1 MDICRSERP
10 RKYLVAVDT
19 EPLLMAR
26 QYWPRYKRRTLFFII
41 AMQIIAT
48 LIIVIA
54 LMLFGVIEVTNA
66 LFWVI
71 LIAVGATTIGINVLI
86 FSIISE
92 PLQML
97 SHALTHAAGE
107 KTTTTP
113 PNPNAPRFTR
123 NGLKP
128 LLQTIYELGSH
139 QDAPSDQI
147 KKTGASI
154 PFESALN
161 ATSTAIIF
169 LKAGKILYANQAAPV
184 SSNSDGTLKLNI
196 ITDPDQSI
204 DEWAKQCEEHE
215 VHAMKTW
222 RRVSNKLVGEDE
234 RKIYDMTASYQKG
247 SEVEVVLTLLELTN
261 EYLPE
266 DNDLDFISFAAHE
279 LRGPITVIRGYLDTL
294 GDELSDR
301 FADDEQELFNR
312 LVVSANRL
320 SSYVNNILN
329 AAKYDRRHLT
339 VHLREESISS
349 IYDTIKDDM
358 QLRAVAQ
365 NRLLSVALP
374 ADLPTVAADKSA
386 IGEVIGNLIDNAIKY
401 SNEGGSV
408 SVSAQIVQNSVE
420 VAVTDQGI
428 GMPGNVVSNLF
439 HKFYR
444 SHRSRET
451 VAGTGI
457 GLYICKA
464 IVESHGGTISVR
476 SVEGQGS
483 AFTFTLPIYASVAEK
498 LKAGD
503 NSNEGLI
510 QNHDGWIKNHGSF
523 RG

>member
-1 MDICRSERP
+1 M
-10 RKYLVAVDT
+10 AVDK
-19 EPLLMAR
+19 PPQLVKD
-26 QYWPRYKRRTLFFII
+26 YWRLYRRRSLFFVI

-48 LIIVIA
+48 LVIVIA
-54 LMLFGVIEVTNA
+54 LMLTGIVDPTTMI
-66 LFWVI
+66 FWI
-71 LIAVGATTIGINVLI
+71 IITAIAATAVGINILVFSVL
-86 FSIISE
+86 SE

-97 SHALTHAAGE
+97 SHALAHAAGE
-107 KTTTTP
+107 STTTTP
-113 PNPNAPRFTR
+113 PNPNIRRFEKS
-123 NGLKP
+123 GFKP
-128 LLQTIYELGSH
+128 LLQTIYELGGH
-139 QDAPSDQI
+139 QPDQAAVATTE
-147 KKTGASI
+147 KSL
-154 PFESALN
+154 PFESILN
-161 ATSTAIIF
+161 TTPTGIVF
-169 LKAGKILYANQAAPV
+169 LKEGTVIYANKSAPV
-184 SSNSDGTLKLNI
+184 HLDNNGGLQLDV
-196 ITDPDQSI
+196 ITDVDQSI
-204 DEWAKQCEEHE
+204 PDWIAECEEHA
-215 VHAMKTW
+215 VNATKTW
-222 RRVSNKLVGEDE
+222 RRVANKLVGEED

-247 SEVEVVLTLLELTN
+247 SEVDVVLALVERTD

-294 GDELSDR
+294 GDELVDR

-339 VHLREESISS
+339 VHLHEESVAAM
-349 IYDTIKDDM
+349 YDTVKDDM

-365 NRLLSVALP
+365 NRLLAVSFP
-374 ADLPTVAADKSA
+374 PDLPTVAADRSA
-386 IGEVIGNLIDNAIKY
+386 IGEVLGNLIDNAIKY
-401 SNEGGSV
+401 SNDGGSV
-408 SVSAQIVQNSVE
+408 TVSAQVAQNDVEISVS
-420 VAVTDQGI
+420 DQGI

-464 IVESHGGTISVR
+464 IVESHGGTISVK

-483 AFTFTLPIYASVAEK
+483 TFSFTLPIYATVAEK

-503 NSNEGLI
+503 NTTEGLI
-510 QNHDGWIKNHGSF
+510 QHHDGWIKNHGSM

>member
-1 MDICRSERP
+1 MA
-10 RKYLVAVDT
+10 VAKQPAQVKDYW
-19 EPLLMAR
+19 R
-26 QYWPRYKRRTLFFII
+26 QYRRRSLFFVI

-48 LIIVIA
+48 LVVVIA
-54 LMLFGVIEVTNA
+54 LTFTGIVDPTTTM
-66 LFWVI
+66 FWII
-71 LIAVGATTIGINVLI
+71 LLAIAAGAVGVNILV
-86 FSIISE
+86 FSVVSE

-107 KTTTTP
+107 SSDTTP
-113 PNPNAPRFTR
+113 PNPNSKRYEK
-123 NGLKP
+123 NGFKP
-128 LLQTIYELGSH
+128 LLQTIYALGSKPE
-139 QDAPSDQI
+139 DGAPSAPAGEGPAFAAILDTSA
-147 KKTGASI
+147 TGI
-154 PFESALN
+154 VFM
-161 ATSTAIIF
+161 
-169 LKAGKILYANQAAPV
+169 KDGKIIYANRAAPIHV
-184 SSNSDGTLKLNI
+184 ATDGTQTLDI
-196 ITDPDQSI
+196 ITDVDQSVA
-204 DEWAKQCEEHE
+204 DWAKECEEKA
-215 VHAMKTW
+215 VHATKTW
-222 RRVSNKLVGEDE
+222 RHVANKLVGEED
-234 RKIYDMTASYQKG
+234 RKIYDMVGSYQKG
-247 SEVEVVLTLLELTN
+247 SEADIVLTLIERTD
-261 EYLPE
+261 EYQPE

-294 GDELSDR
+294 GDELADR

-339 VHLREESISS
+339 IHLHEESISA
-349 IYDTIKDDM
+349 IYGTIKDDM
-358 QLRAVAQ
+358 ELRAVSQ
-365 NRLLSVALP
+365 NRLLSVSLP
-374 ADLPTVAADKSA
+374 EDLPTVAADRSA

-401 SNEGGSV
+401 SNDGGTV
-408 SVSAQIVQNSVE
+408 SMSARVVQNSVE
-420 VAVTDQGI
+420 ISVADQGI

-464 IVESHGGTISVR
+464 IVESHGGTIAVR
-476 SVEGQGS
+476 SVEGEGS
-483 AFTFTLPIYASVAEK
+483 VFSFTLPIYATVAEK

-510 QNHDGWIKNHGSF
+510 EHHDGWIKNHGSF